1 MTRKGTHHPIQAAIE
16 DVYVAGHTPRLQIDA
31 RRKDVEVPESVR
43 RSWQA
48 RLVIDLDP
56 SYPLELEYDARGLSV
71 DLAFQG
77 QVSRCRF
84 AWRAIY
90 AVIDRSTGRGI
101 VVEAHLPP
109 PELPPEDAWV
119 DRQKKPRLSAI
130 PGARASEPRSDRPNE
145 ARPDESRA
153 DESRTDESRTGES
166 RTGESRTGESRTTG
180 APARTPSQG
189 PRSIVPFAERLPSIP
204 PAALVPLS
212 VAPPPSG
219 PASAGAPPSIAPLPE
234 PMSSP
239 STPPAGARSEAQ
251 PSPSV
256 APGGSSDEAAKER
269 RARFRVIDG
278 GR

>member
-1 MTRKGTHHPIQAAIE
+1 MTRKGIHHPIQAAIE

-31 RRKDVEVPESVR
+31 RRKDVELPDSVR

-56 SYPLELEYDARGLSV
+56 SYPLELSYDADGLSV

-77 QVSRCRF
+77 MVSRCRF
-84 AWRAIY
+84 GWRAIY

-109 PELPPEDAWV
+109 PELGPELAWI
-119 DRQKKPRLSAI
+119 DKAKKPRLSAV
-130 PGARASEPRSDRPNE
+130 PSADPAASPSSPAPRPSVSPLGRVS
-145 ARPDESRA
+145 ARPSA
-153 DESRTDESRTGES
+153 DGS
-166 RTGESRTGESRTTG
+166 
-180 APARTPSQG
+180 
-189 PRSIVPFAERLPSIP
+189 RSIVPLAEHLASIP
-204 PAALVPLS
+204 PKAVEGEAS
-212 VAPPPSG
+212 
-219 PASAGAPPSIAPLPE
+219 SAGAVSAPAVGT
-234 PMSSP
+234 P
-239 STPPAGARSEAQ
+239 STAPIGARSEPQ

-256 APGGSSDEAAKER
+256 APSSGSASDEAAKER

>member
-16 DVYVAGHTPRLQIDA
+16 DVYAAGHTPRLQIDA
-31 RRKDVEVPESVR
+31 RRKDVELPDSVR

-56 SYPLELEYDARGLSV
+56 SYPLDLAYDADGVSV

-77 QVSRCRF
+77 MVSRCRF
-84 AWRAIY
+84 GWRAIY

-109 PELPPEDAWV
+109 PELGPDVAWV
-119 DRQKKPRLSAI
+119 DKAKKPRLSAVPSDPDAPPASASRPSAAPI
-130 PGARASEPRSDRPNE
+130 RGSARPGAVQSARA
-145 ARPDESRA
+145 
-153 DESRTDESRTGES
+153 G
-166 RTGESRTGESRTTG
+166 
-180 APARTPSQG
+180 ARTSADG
-189 PRSIVPFAERLPSIP
+189 SRSIVPLAEHL
-204 PAALVPLS
+204 AS
-212 VAPPPSG
+212 VASSAAEADVSESG
-219 PASAGAPPSIAPLPE
+219 ESSAGLVGAPPGST
-234 PMSSP
+234 P
-239 STPPAGARSEAQ
+239 STPPIGARNEPQ

-256 APGGSSDEAAKER
+256 APGSASDEAAKER

>member
-1 MTRKGTHHPIQAAIE
+1 MTRKGIHHPIQAAIE

-31 RRKDVEVPESVR
+31 RRKDVELPDSVR

-56 SYPLELEYDARGLSV
+56 SYPLELSYDADGLSV

-77 QVSRCRF
+77 TVSRCRF
-84 AWRAIY
+84 GWRAIY

-109 PELPPEDAWV
+109 PELGPELAWI
-119 DRQKKPRLSAI
+119 DKAKKPRLSAVPSDPSAAPPSAPRASVSPLRGSATPGPVSGPSAR
-130 PGARASEPRSDRPNE
+130 PGARAS
-145 ARPDESRA
+145 A
-153 DESRTDESRTGES
+153 DGS
-166 RTGESRTGESRTTG
+166 
-180 APARTPSQG
+180 
-189 PRSIVPFAERLPSIP
+189 RSIVPLAEHL
-204 PAALVPLS
+204 AS
-212 VAPPPSG
+212 VASSEADVSESG
-219 PASAGAPPSIAPLPE
+219 ESSAGLVGAPPGST
-234 PMSSP
+234 P
-239 STPPAGARSEAQ
+239 STPPIGARSEPQ

-256 APGGSSDEAAKER
+256 APGSASDEAAKER